1 MTSILNILVIDKGD
15 GKMLQY
21 IKVFQS
27 YSISGLETK
36 MAEWL
41 NEKKYKV
48 VTMTSMMTAE
58 MTQPY
63 CCFVVY
69 TTSLV

>member
-1 MTSILNILVIDKGD
+1 
-15 GKMLQY
+15 MLQY